1 MTPVTSNCQSLAA
14 ALTQAKST
22 LKTVTQEY
30 NESTGQEKSRLFY
43 LMREATTAVAQAQ
56 QKLNLCTNP
65 PPPLPDLI
73 ASAFTFR
80 WHSDKK
86 AFDFAVQVQNAGSA
100 VSGPFKITLGAQY
113 ISDNSQQPPLYDYA
127 EISFEVPSTTTIEM
141 GDTYTSQYFLNI
153 PFIVAPGTSSA
164 PDMFYAFV
172 DADEQIQESDKT
184 NNSLTLF
191 NAMRPPRV
199 VGLPGGTTVHPPLA
213 AHQ

>member
-1 MTPVTSNCQSLAA
+1 MATVPSQCQSQAA
-14 ALTQAKST
+14 ALTQAKAT
-22 LKTVTQEY
+22 LQSITKEY
-30 NESTGQEKSRLFY
+30 NQSTGQEKSRLFY

-56 QKLNLCTNP
+56 QNLSLCTNP

-80 WHSDKK
+80 WHADKK

-127 EISFEVPSTTTIEM
+127 EISFEVPSTITIEM
-141 GDTYTSQYFLNI
+141 GATYTSEYFTNI
-153 PFIVAPGTSSA
+153 PFIVAPGTTSA

-172 DADEQIQESDKT
+172 DADEQIQESNEM
-184 NNSLTLF
+184 NNSLTLYK
-191 NAMRPPRV
+191 AMKPPRV
-199 VGLPGGTTVHPPLA
+199 VILPGGETLHPPIV
-213 AHQ
+213 AHR